1 MWLLLIFNNVNY
13 QQWFDVLLC
22 RTPMVVILKCNC
34 SLDGSKHRA
43 GWRMRENRS
52 HFTHCW
58 IWECPYPETRKT
70 DGSDVAFLININ
82 YKPASLLQWKGFRC
96 SSVCQ
101 PVPRPITGL
110 HEEDTDGLSGASKV
124 LEDGAIFGN
133 KRKAISVC
141 IPMREEIHWIF
152 MTCILFITWE
162 FTIWPFYYICWIW

>member
-1 MWLLLIFNNVNY
+1 MAVSTGQVEEWGKIVPISQTAESENVLTLN
-13 QQWFDVLLC
+13 
-22 RTPMVVILKCNC
+22 
-34 SLDGSKHRA
+34 
-43 GWRMRENRS
+43 
-52 HFTHCW
+52 
-58 IWECPYPETRKT
+58 ETRKT
-70 DGSDVAFLININ
+70 DCSDVAFLININ

-124 LEDGAIFGN
+124 LEDWAIFGN

-162 FTIWPFYYICWIW
+162 FTIWAFYYICWIW